1 MNFGNDKVRILV
13 IDDSD
18 VIRNSLKKFLSDYN
32 IDVFTC
38 SDGLEGLQKAVE
50 YKPQL
55 IILDLMMPNL
65 DGIRMLRVLKVL
77 EDVKQIPVVVITGH
91 TNKENVVAAM
101 EAGAEKIVSKP
112 LSRESMV
119 KAIDDVLGKSF
130 LVSTKRISSFSA
142 QDKEQF
148 MREVKR
154 FFISSIVTKKESIR
168 QSLGNRNKELLKQII
183 HELKGSG
190 GTAGFANITEQC
202 AEIETVVNNPAKSW
216 ETINIKC
223 EALLRSLSQIES
235 LHVTRTT
242 LCS

>member
-1 MNFGNDKVRILV
+1 MNVENDKVKILV
-13 IDDSD
+13 IDDAD
-18 VIRNSLKKFLSDYN
+18 VIRTALKKFLSDYN
-32 IDVFTC
+32 IDVLTC

-77 EDVKQIPVVVITGH
+77 EDVKQIPVIVITGH

-112 LSRESMV
+112 LSKDSMI

-130 LVSTKRISSFSA
+130 LVSTKRFSSFSA
-142 QDKEQF
+142 ADKEQF
-148 MREVKR
+148 MREIKK

-168 QSLGNRNKELLKQII
+168 QSLSNRNRELLKLVL

-190 GTAGFANITEQC
+190 GTAGFSKITEQC
-202 AEIETVVNNPAKSW
+202 AELEIIVDDPARSW
-216 ETINIKC
+216 ETINVKC
-223 EALLRSLSQIES
+223 EALLKSLSQIES